1 MLLIVVLV
9 FIGVFAA
16 IALPLIYASLAPARG
31 TREAMATLESAL
43 SNQPTEVQLPLLDL
57 RKDDRVSSI
66 PWLNRRLAQL
76 ELVPTLRSL
85 IQQADL
91 KWRPSRLMAM
101 MLACFAIPAYAV
113 EARFAMLL
121 PALAVGLVIAIAPL
135 AWVLWKR
142 KKRFAK
148 FELGL
153 PEALDLMV
161 SALRAGHSLISA
173 MGLVAR
179 ECADPVGSEFKA
191 CFEEQNY
198 GLELKAAL
206 DNLTGRMP
214 LQDLRMVSTAIMIQ
228 KESGGNLA
236 EVLDKTSYLIR
247 ERFRLKRQVKVHTAQ
262 GRMTGWVL
270 TCVPVVLGV
279 AMYVVNPKMMS
290 ILWHRPI
297 GIKMMWAAAGMI
309 LLGGFVINRIVD
321 IDV

>member
-9 FIGVFAA
+9 FMGVFAA
-16 IALPLIYASLAPARG
+16 IALPLVYTSMAPARA

-43 SNQPTEVQLPLLDL
+43 SNQPTEAQLPLLDL
-57 RKDDRVSSI
+57 RKDERVSSI
-66 PWLNRRLAQL
+66 PWLNRKLTQL

-85 IQQADL
+85 IQQADMN
-91 KWRPSRLMAM
+91 WSPSRLLAI
-101 MLACFAIPAYAV
+101 MLVCFAVPVYAV
-113 EARFAMLL
+113 EARFGMLL
-121 PALAVGLVIAIAPL
+121 PALAAGVIFAIAPL

-148 FELGL
+148 FEQGL

-179 ECADPVGSEFKA
+179 ECADPVDSEFKA

-206 DNLTGRMP
+206 DNLTARMP

-297 GIKMMWAAAGMI
+297 GIKMIWAAAGMI
-309 LLGGFVINRIVD
+309 LFGGFVINRIVD

>member
-9 FIGVFAA
+9 FMGVFAA
-16 IALPLIYASLAPARG
+16 IALPLVYTSMAPARA

-43 SNQPTEVQLPLLDL
+43 SNQPTEAQLPLLDL
-57 RKDDRVSSI
+57 RKDERVSSI
-66 PWLNRRLAQL
+66 PWLNRKLTQL

-85 IQQADL
+85 IQQADMN
-91 KWRPSRLMAM
+91 WSPSRLLAI
-101 MLACFAIPAYAV
+101 MLACFAVPVYAV
-113 EARFAMLL
+113 EARFGMLL
-121 PALAVGLVIAIAPL
+121 PALAAGVIFAIAPL

-148 FELGL
+148 FEQGL

-179 ECADPVGSEFKA
+179 ECADPVDSEFKA

-206 DNLTGRMP
+206 DNLTARMP

-297 GIKMMWAAAGMI
+297 GIKMIWAAAGMI
-309 LLGGFVINRIVD
+309 LFGGFVINRIVD

>member
-1 MLLIVVLV
+1 MVLIIVLV
-9 FIGVFAA
+9 FVGVFAA
-16 IALPLIYASLAPARG
+16 IALPLVYTSMAPARS

-43 SNQPTEVQLPLLDL
+43 SNQPTEVQQAVIDL
-57 RKDDRVSSI
+57 RKDERVSSI
-66 PWLNRRLAQL
+66 PWVNRKLAQM
-76 ELVPTLRSL
+76 EVIPSLRRL
-85 IQQADL
+85 IQQAEMD
-91 KWRPSRLMAM
+91 WNPGRLLAM
-101 MLACFAIPAYAV
+101 MLACFAVPCYIVA
-113 EARFAMLL
+113 ARFGLL
-121 PALAVGLVIAIAPL
+121 LVAIGAGLAFSVLPL
-135 AWVLWKR
+135 GWIFWKR
-142 KKRFAK
+142 SKRFAK
-148 FELGL
+148 FEQGL

-179 ECADPVGSEFKA
+179 ECADPVGSEFKG

-198 GLELKAAL
+198 GLEMKAAL
-206 DNLTGRMP
+206 DNLTARMP

-270 TCVPVVLGV
+270 TCVPVALGI
-279 AMYVVNPKMMS
+279 AMYMVNPKMMS
-290 ILWHRPI
+290 ILWHRDI

>member
-1 MLLIVVLV
+1 MLLILVLV
-9 FIGVFAA
+9 FIGVFGA
-16 IALPLIYASLAPARG
+16 IAVPLIYTSLAPARG

-43 SNQPTEVQLPLLDL
+43 NNQPLEVRHAVLDV
-57 RKDDRVSSI
+57 RKDERMSSI
-66 PWLNRRLAQL
+66 PWLNRKMAHLQ
-76 ELVPTLRSL
+76 LVPSL
-85 IQQADL
+85 HSLLQQAQI
-91 KWRPSRLMAM
+91 KWSPGRLMAI
-101 MLACFAIPAYAV
+101 MLVCFAVPAYAV
-113 EARFAMLL
+113 EARFRILLAAGGAGLVVGLL
-121 PALAVGLVIAIAPL
+121 PLG
-135 AWVLWKR
+135 WVLWKR
-142 KKRFAK
+142 GKRFSK
-148 FELGL
+148 FEQGL
-153 PEALDLMV
+153 PEALDMMV

-179 ECADPVGSEFKA
+179 ECAEPVAGEFKA

-198 GLELKAAL
+198 GLEMKAAL

-247 ERFRLKRQVKVHTAQ
+247 ERFRLKRQVSVHTAQ

-270 TCVPVVLGV
+270 TCVPVALGV
-279 AMYVVNPKMMS
+279 AMYMVNPKMMS

-297 GIKMMWAAAGMI
+297 GIKMIWAAVGMI
-309 LLGGFVINRIVD
+309 VLGGFIINRIVD